1 MEQARSEKEKSLNIT
16 DWNNN
21 PTTPQST
28 TERLEFA
35 VLDPPSEMP
44 PAVIQR
50 MKDLKCPPPVMPSKI
65 NPRINELNNS
75 ISRQADEI
83 EMLEKMIEDLEKRYR
98 VSFSCDNNPKY
109 DLQSGDV
116 PQMYIGGNL
125 TNIELKFRLWSAE
138 AGIIGN
144 RGVQGDQGNAGPNSI
159 SGDIG
164 VDGYYGIRGNKNN
177 ILN

>member
-1 MEQARSEKEKSLNIT
+1 MGNGNSKPKKKKASST
-16 DWNNN
+16 PT
-21 PTTPQST
+21 PTTQWQ
-28 TERLEFA
+28 
-35 VLDPPSEMP
+35 LDALSEVPSELPSEMP
-44 PAVIQR
+44 PSVIQR
-50 MKDLKCPPPVMPSKI
+50 MKDLRCPPPVMSSKI

-75 ISRQADEI
+75 ISRQVDEI

-116 PQMYIGGNL
+116 PRMYIGGNL

-144 RGVQGDQGNAGPNSI
+144 RGVQGDQGISGPNSI
-159 SGDIG
+159 SGDVG
-164 VDGYYGIRGNKNN
+164 VDGYYGIRGN
-177 ILN
+177 